1 MGFSPVDGGRARA
14 EWAPQVRQDG
24 RRFIVT
30 GANRGIGYATAAGL
44 AALGALVVLTGHEG
58 SAAFAEAMDQLVLD
72 TGCARDAL
80 SYMPLDLRSHD
91 SVREFAAAWAERPPA
106 ERALHGLVNNAG
118 IAGAPGLSPDGFEL
132 CFQINYLSMFL
143 LTRLLLPHLEAAVDA
158 EGARVPARIVCVSSS
173 AHLFTLGLPT
183 DEKYLRASGGG
194 FFSLR
199 YGESKLCVN
208 SFVRQ
213 LGVRLRAEGRAAD
226 IEAFAVHPGS
236 TASGFWHSFPAWAQR
251 CIASVAQD
259 PARGARTSLFCATE
273 PGLESGAYYADCARA
288 APSFWL
294 NSAAAA
300 DLLWRKSCAWTGVS
314 PVALFRQQEGQPRT

>member
-1 MGFSPVDGGRARA
+1 MGFSPVDGSSKA
-14 EWAPQVRQDG
+14 EWVPRARQDG

-30 GANRGIGYATAAGL
+30 GSNRGIGYATAAGL
-44 AALGALVVLTGHEG
+44 AALGAQVVLAGHEG
-58 SAAFAEAMDQLVLD
+58 SDAFAEAMDRLVLE
-72 TGCARDAL
+72 TGCPRDSL
-80 SYMPLDLRSHD
+80 SYMPLDLRSLD
-91 SVREFAAAWAERPPA
+91 SVRAFADAWAQRPRA
-106 ERALHGLVNNAG
+106 ERVLHGLINNAG

-143 LTRLLLPHLEAAVDA
+143 LTRLLLRHMEPSTDA
-158 EGARVPARIVCVSSS
+158 DGLLVPAKIVCVSSS

-183 DEKYLRASGGG
+183 DEKYLRTAGGG

-213 LGVRLRAEGRAAD
+213 LGVRLRAEGRGAE

-259 PARGARTSLFCATE
+259 PSRGARTSLFCATE
-273 PGLESGAYYADCARA
+273 PGLESGGYYADCARA

-294 NSAAAA
+294 GNAANA
-300 DLLWRKSCAWTGVS
+300 DLLWRKSCAWAGMS
-314 PVALFRQQEGQPRT
+314 PVTLLK

>member
-1 MGFSPVDGGRARA
+1 MGFSPAAVLAGGGKAA
-14 EWAPQVRQDG
+14 EWVPHVRQDG

-44 AALGALVVLTGHEG
+44 AALGAQVVLAGHEG
-58 SAAFAEAMDQLVLD
+58 SDAFGDAMERLVLE
-72 TGCARDAL
+72 TGCARDQL
-80 SYMPLDLRSHD
+80 SYMPLDLRSLD
-91 SVREFAAAWAERPPA
+91 SVRAFAAAWALQPDP
-106 ERALHGLVNNAG
+106 ALHGLINNAG

-132 CFQINYLSMFL
+132 CFQINYLSMLL
-143 LTRLLLPHLEAAVDA
+143 LTRLLLRHLAPARDAAGRA
-158 EGARVPARIVCVSSS
+158 VPARVVCVSSS

-183 DEKYLRASGGG
+183 DERYLRTPGTG

-213 LGVRLRAEGRAAD
+213 LARRLRAEGRDD

-259 PARGARTSLFCATE
+259 PARAARTSLFCATE
-273 PGLESGAYYADCARA
+273 PGLASGGYYADCAPA
-288 APSFWL
+288 AASFWL
-294 NSAAAA
+294 GAAARA
-300 DLLWRKSCAWTGVS
+300 DLLWTKSCAWAGLS
-314 PVALFRQQEGQPRT
+314 PNSLLKQ